1 MKSKQWLNR
10 QKKDSFVIKA
20 KQEGYLS
27 RAAFKLIEIEEKFK
41 LINNSK
47 NIFELGSSPGSWSQV
62 IMKINSKAII
72 TAIDLIE
79 MKFNHSNIKF
89 YKNDFLNIDFK
100 VFNKKYDLILSD
112 IAPNT
117 TGHKSTDHLRIC
129 SYIYDII
136 DILNIIANKNSSFV
150 TKIWKGS
157 EEKAIMKKL
166 KNKYNQVSYFKPKS
180 SRKDSSEIFIV
191 AQNFIN

>member
-1 MKSKQWLNR
+1 MKSNSWLNR
-10 QKKDSFVIKA
+10 QKKDIFIKDA
-20 KQEGYLS
+20 KSQGYIS
-27 RAAFKLIEIEEKFK
+27 RAAFKLIEIEKKFNI
-41 LINNSK
+41 INNAN
-47 NIFELGSSPGSWSQV
+47 NIIEFGASPGSWSQV
-62 IMKINSKAII
+62 IVKINSKAKI
-72 TAIDLIE
+72 TAIDLLQ
-79 MKFNHSNIKF
+79 MKFNHSNIEF

-100 VFNKKYDLILSD
+100 VINKKYDLVLSD

-136 DILNIIANKNSSFV
+136 DILNLIANRNSSFV
-150 TKIWKGS
+150 TKIWTGS
-157 EEKAIMKKL
+157 EEDIIVKKL
-166 KNKYNQVSYFKPKS
+166 KDKYNQVSYFKPKS

>member
-10 QKKDSFVIKA
+10 QKKDPFVIKA
-20 KQEGYLS
+20 QQKGLLS
-27 RAAFKLIEIEEKFK
+27 RAAFKLIEIENKFK

-47 NIFELGSSPGSWSQV
+47 NILELGASPGSWSQV
-62 IMKINSKAII
+62 IINLNSKAII
-72 TAIDLIE
+72 TAIDIIE

-89 YKNDFLNIDFK
+89 YKNNFLNIDFK
-100 VFNKKYDLILSD
+100 AYNKKYDLILSD
-112 IAPNT
+112 ISPNT

-129 SYIYDII
+129 SYIFDII
-136 DILNIIANKNSSFV
+136 DILDLIANRNSSFV
-150 TKIWKGS
+150 TKIWKGK
-157 EEKAIMKKL
+157 EEDLIIKKL

>member
-10 QKKDSFVIKA
+10 QKKDPFVIKA
-20 KQEGYLS
+20 QQEGLLS
-27 RAAFKLIEIEEKFK
+27 RAAFKLIEIENKFK

-47 NIFELGSSPGSWSQV
+47 NILELGASPGSWSQV
-62 IMKINSKAII
+62 ILNLNSKAII
-72 TAIDLIE
+72 TAIDIIE

-89 YKNDFLNIDFK
+89 YKNNFLNIDFK
-100 VFNKKYDLILSD
+100 AFNKKYDLILSD
-112 IAPNT
+112 ISPNT

-129 SYIYDII
+129 SYIFDII
-136 DILNIIANKNSSFV
+136 DILDLIANRNSSFV
-150 TKIWKGS
+150 TKIWKGK
-157 EEKAIMKKL
+157 EEDLIIKKL

>member
-10 QKKDSFVIKA
+10 QKKDPFVIKA
-20 KQEGYLS
+20 QQKGLLS
-27 RAAFKLIEIEEKFK
+27 RAAFKLIEIENKFK

-47 NIFELGSSPGSWSQV
+47 NILELGASPGSWCQV
-62 IMKINSKAII
+62 IINLNSKAII
-72 TAIDLIE
+72 TAIDIIE
-79 MKFNHSNIKF
+79 MKFNHSNIEF

-100 VFNKKYDLILSD
+100 AFNKKYDLVLSD

-136 DILNIIANKNSSFV
+136 DILDLIANRNSSFV
-150 TKIWKGS
+150 TKIWKGK
-157 EEKAIMKKL
+157 EEDLIIKKL
-166 KNKYNQVSYFKPKS
+166 KNRYNQVSYFKPKS

>member
-10 QKKDSFVIKA
+10 QKKDPFVIKA
-20 KQEGYLS
+20 QQEGFLS
-27 RAAFKLIEIEEKFK
+27 RAAFKLIEIENKFK

-47 NIFELGSSPGSWSQV
+47 NILELGASPGSWSQV
-62 IMKINSKAII
+62 IINLNSKVII

-79 MKFNHSNIKF
+79 MKFNHSNIEF
-89 YKNDFLNIDFK
+89 Y
-100 VFNKKYDLILSD
+100 KKYDLILSD

-136 DILNIIANKNSSFV
+136 DILDLIANRISSFV
-150 TKIWKGS
+150 TKIWKGT
-157 EEKAIMKKL
+157 EEDLIIKKL

-191 AQNFIN
+191 SQNFIN

>member
-10 QKKDSFVIKA
+10 QKKDPFVIKA
-20 KQEGYLS
+20 QQKGLLS
-27 RAAFKLIEIEEKFK
+27 RAAFKLIEIESKFK

-47 NIFELGSSPGSWSQV
+47 NILELGASPGSWSQV
-62 IMKINSKAII
+62 IINLNSKAII
-72 TAIDLIE
+72 TAIDIIE
-79 MKFNHSNIKF
+79 MKFNHSNLKF
-89 YKNDFLNIDFK
+89 YKNNFLNIDFK
-100 VFNKKYDLILSD
+100 AFNKKYDLILSD
-112 IAPNT
+112 ISPNT

-129 SYIYDII
+129 SYIFDII
-136 DILNIIANKNSSFV
+136 DILDLIANKNSSFV
-150 TKIWKGS
+150 TKIWKGK
-157 EEKAIMKKL
+157 EEDLIIKKL

>member
-10 QKKDSFVIKA
+10 QKKDPFVIKA
-20 KQEGYLS
+20 QQKGLLS
-27 RAAFKLIEIEEKFK
+27 RAAFKLIEIENKFK

-47 NIFELGSSPGSWSQV
+47 NILELGASPRSWSQV
-62 IMKINSKAII
+62 IINLNSKAII

-79 MKFNHSNIKF
+79 MKFNHSNIEF
-89 YKNDFLNIDFK
+89 YKNDFLNIDFQE
-100 VFNKKYDLILSD
+100 FNKKYDLILSD

-129 SYIYDII
+129 SYISDII
-136 DILNIIANKNSSFV
+136 DILDFIANRNSSFV
-150 TKIWKGS
+150 TKIWKGK
-157 EEKAIMKKL
+157 EENLIIKKL

>member
-10 QKKDSFVIKA
+10 QKKDPFVIKA
-20 KQEGYLS
+20 QQKGLLS
-27 RAAFKLIEIEEKFK
+27 RAAFKLIEIENKFK

-47 NIFELGSSPGSWSQV
+47 NILELGASPGSWSQV
-62 IMKINSKAII
+62 IINLNSKAII
-72 TAIDLIE
+72 TAIDIIE
-79 MKFNHSNIKF
+79 MKFNHSNIEF
-89 YKNDFLNIDFK
+89 YKNDFLNIDFQE
-100 VFNKKYDLILSD
+100 FNKKYDLILSD

-129 SYIYDII
+129 SYIFDII
-136 DILNIIANKNSSFV
+136 DILDLIANRNSSFV
-150 TKIWKGS
+150 TKIWKGK
-157 EEKAIMKKL
+157 EEDLIIKKL

>member
-10 QKKDSFVIKA
+10 QKKDPFVIKA
-20 KQEGYLS
+20 QQQGLLS
-27 RAAFKLIEIEEKFK
+27 RAAFKLIEIENKFK

-47 NIFELGSSPGSWSQV
+47 NILELGASPGSWSQV
-62 IMKINSKAII
+62 IINLNSKAII
-72 TAIDLIE
+72 TAIDIIE

-89 YKNDFLNIDFK
+89 YKNNFLNIDFK
-100 VFNKKYDLILSD
+100 AFNKKYDLILSD

-129 SYIYDII
+129 SYIFDII
-136 DILNIIANKNSSFV
+136 DILDLIANRNSSFV
-150 TKIWKGS
+150 TKIWKGK
-157 EEKAIMKKL
+157 EEDLIIRKL

>member
-10 QKKDSFVIKA
+10 QKIDPFVIKA
-20 KQEGYLS
+20 QQEGFLS

-47 NIFELGSSPGSWSQV
+47 NIFEFGSSPGGWSQV
-62 IMKINSKAII
+62 IIKLNSKAII

-79 MKFNHSNIKF
+79 MKFNHCNIEF
-89 YKNDFLNIDFK
+89 YKNDFLNIDFQL
-100 VFNKKYDLILSD
+100 FNKKYDLILSD
-112 IAPNT
+112 VAPNT

-136 DILNIIANKNSSFV
+136 DILDIIANKNSSFV
-150 TKIWKGS
+150 TKIWTGS
-157 EEKAIMKKL
+157 EEDIIVKKL
-166 KNKYNQVSYFKPKS
+166 KDKYNQVSYFKPKS

>member
-10 QKKDSFVIKA
+10 QKKDPFVIKA
-20 KQEGYLS
+20 QQEGFLS
-27 RAAFKLIEIEEKFK
+27 RAAFKLIEIENKFK

-47 NIFELGSSPGSWSQV
+47 NILELGASPGSWSQV
-62 IMKINSKAII
+62 IINLNSKAII
-72 TAIDLIE
+72 TAIDIIE
-79 MKFNHSNIKF
+79 MKFNHSNIEF
-89 YKNDFLNIDFK
+89 YKNDFLNIDFQE
-100 VFNKKYDLILSD
+100 FNKKYDLILSD

-129 SYIYDII
+129 SYIFDII
-136 DILNIIANKNSSFV
+136 DILDLIANRNSSFV
-150 TKIWKGS
+150 TKIWKGK
-157 EEKAIMKKL
+157 EEDLIIKKL

>member
-1 MKSKQWLNR
+1 MVKSP
-10 QKKDSFVIKA
+10 KKDPFVIKA
-20 KQEGYLS
+20 QQKGLLS
-27 RAAFKLIEIEEKFK
+27 RAAFKLIEIENKFK

-47 NIFELGSSPGSWSQV
+47 NILELGASPGSWSQV
-62 IMKINSKAII
+62 IINLNSKAII
-72 TAIDLIE
+72 TAIDIIE

-89 YKNDFLNIDFK
+89 YKNNFLNIDFK
-100 VFNKKYDLILSD
+100 AFNKKYDLILSD
-112 IAPNT
+112 ISPNT

-129 SYIYDII
+129 SYIFDII
-136 DILNIIANKNSSFV
+136 DILDLIANRNSSFV
-150 TKIWKGS
+150 TKIWKGK
-157 EEKAIMKKL
+157 EENLIIKKL

>member
-10 QKKDSFVIKA
+10 QKKDPFVIKA
-20 KQEGYLS
+20 QQKELLS
-27 RAAFKLIEIEEKFK
+27 RAAFKLIEIENKFK

-47 NIFELGSSPGSWSQV
+47 NILELGASPGSWSQV
-62 IMKINSKAII
+62 IINLNSKAII
-72 TAIDLIE
+72 TAIDIIE

-89 YKNDFLNIDFK
+89 YKNNFLNIDFK
-100 VFNKKYDLILSD
+100 AFNKKYDLILSD
-112 IAPNT
+112 ISPNT

-129 SYIYDII
+129 SYIFDII
-136 DILNIIANKNSSFV
+136 DILDLIANRNSSFV
-150 TKIWKGS
+150 TKIWKGK
-157 EEKAIMKKL
+157 EEDLIIKKL

>member
-10 QKKDSFVIKA
+10 QKKDSFVITA

-27 RAAFKLIEIEEKFK
+27 RAAFKLVEIEEKFK

-47 NIFELGSSPGSWSQV
+47 NIFECGSSPGSWSQV
-62 IMKINSKAII
+62 IIKYNSKAKI

-79 MKFNHSNIKF
+79 MKLNHSNIEF
-89 YKNDFLNIDFK
+89 YKNDFLNIDYK
-100 VFNKKYDLILSD
+100 SFNKKYDLVLSD

-136 DILNIIANKNSSFV
+136 DILNLIANRNSSFV
-150 TKIWKGS
+150 TKIWKGK
-157 EEKAIMKKL
+157 EEDLIIKKL

>member
-1 MKSKQWLNR
+1 M
-10 QKKDSFVIKA
+10 
-20 KQEGYLS
+20 
-27 RAAFKLIEIEEKFK
+27 IEIEKKFK

-47 NIFELGSSPGSWSQV
+47 NIIEFGASPGGWSQV
-62 IMKINSKAII
+62 IVKLNSKAKI

-89 YKNDFLNIDFK
+89 YKNDFLNIEFQTFK
-100 VFNKKYDLILSD
+100 KKYDLILSD

-136 DILNIIANKNSSFV
+136 DILDLISNKNSSFV
-150 TKIWKGS
+150 TKIWKGT
-157 EEKAIMKKL
+157 EENLIIKKL
-166 KNKYNQVSYFKPKS
+166 KNKYSKVSYFEPKS

>member
-10 QKKDSFVIKA
+10 QKNDPFVIKA
-20 KQEGYLS
+20 QQKRLLS
-27 RAAFKLIEIEEKFK
+27 RAAFKLIEIEQKYNV
-41 LINNSK
+41 INNSK
-47 NIFELGSSPGSWSQV
+47 NILEFGASPGSWSQV
-62 IMKINSKAII
+62 IVKLNSKVKI

-79 MKFNHSNIKF
+79 MKFNHSNIEF
-89 YKNDFLNIDFK
+89 YKNNFLNIDFK
-100 VFNKKYDLILSD
+100 KFNKKYDLVLSD

-117 TGHKSTDHLRIC
+117 IGHKSTDHMRIC

-136 DILNIIANKNSSFV
+136 DILDIIADKNSSFV
-150 TKIWKGS
+150 TKILSGS
-157 EEKAIMKKL
+157 EENLIVKKL

>member
-10 QKKDSFVIKA
+10 QKKDPFVIKA
-20 KQEGYLS
+20 QQKGLLS
-27 RAAFKLIEIEEKFK
+27 RAAFKLIEIENKFK

-47 NIFELGSSPGSWSQV
+47 NILELGASPGSWSQV
-62 IMKINSKAII
+62 IINLNSKAII
-72 TAIDLIE
+72 TAIDIIE

-89 YKNDFLNIDFK
+89 YKNNFLNIDFK
-100 VFNKKYDLILSD
+100 AFNKKYDLILSD
-112 IAPNT
+112 ISPNT

-129 SYIYDII
+129 SYIFDII
-136 DILNIIANKNSSFV
+136 DILDLIANRNSSFV
-150 TKIWKGS
+150 TKIWKGK
-157 EEKAIMKKL
+157 EENLIIKKL

>member
-47 NIFELGSSPGSWSQV
+47 NIFEFGSSPGSWSQV
-62 IMKINSKAII
+62 IIKYNSKAKI

-79 MKFNHSNIKF
+79 MKFNHSNIEF
-89 YKNDFLNIDFK
+89 YKNDFLNIDFQE
-100 VFNKKYDLILSD
+100 FNKKYDLILSD

-129 SYIYDII
+129 SYVYDII

-166 KNKYNQVSYFKPKS
+166 KKKYNQVTYFKPKS

>member
-10 QKKDSFVIKA
+10 QKKDPFVIKA
-20 KQEGYLS
+20 QQKVLLS
-27 RAAFKLIEIEEKFK
+27 RAAFKLIEIENKFK

-47 NIFELGSSPGSWSQV
+47 NILELGASPGSWSQV
-62 IMKINSKAII
+62 IINLNSKAII
-72 TAIDLIE
+72 TAIDIIE

-100 VFNKKYDLILSD
+100 AFNKKYDLVLSD

-129 SYIYDII
+129 SYIFDII
-136 DILNIIANKNSSFV
+136 DILDLIANRNSSFV
-150 TKIWKGS
+150 TKIWKGK
-157 EEKAIMKKL
+157 EEDLIIKKL

>member
-10 QKKDSFVIKA
+10 QKKDPFVIKA
-20 KQEGYLS
+20 QQEGLLS
-27 RAAFKLIEIEEKFK
+27 RAAFKLIEIENKFK

-47 NIFELGSSPGSWSQV
+47 NILELGASPGSWSQV
-62 IMKINSKAII
+62 IINLNSKAII
-72 TAIDLIE
+72 TAIDIIE

-89 YKNDFLNIDFK
+89 YKDNFLNIDFK
-100 VFNKKYDLILSD
+100 AFNKKYDLILSD
-112 IAPNT
+112 ISPNT

-129 SYIYDII
+129 SYIFDII
-136 DILNIIANKNSSFV
+136 DILDLIANRNSSFV
-150 TKIWKGS
+150 TKIWKGK
-157 EEKAIMKKL
+157 EEDLIIKKL

>member
-10 QKKDSFVIKA
+10 QKKDPFVIKA
-20 KQEGYLS
+20 QQKGLLS
-27 RAAFKLIEIEEKFK
+27 RAAFKLIEIENKFK

-47 NIFELGSSPGSWSQV
+47 NILELGASPGSWSQV
-62 IMKINSKAII
+62 IINLNSKAII
-72 TAIDLIE
+72 TAIDIIE

-89 YKNDFLNIDFK
+89 YKNNFLNIDFK
-100 VFNKKYDLILSD
+100 AFNKKYDLILSD
-112 IAPNT
+112 ISPNT

-129 SYIYDII
+129 SYIFDII
-136 DILNIIANKNSSFV
+136 DILDLIANRNSSFV
-150 TKIWKGS
+150 TKIWKGK
-157 EEKAIMKKL
+157 EEDLIIKKL

>member
-10 QKKDSFVIKA
+10 QKKDPFVIKA
-20 KQEGYLS
+20 QQKGLLS
-27 RAAFKLIEIEEKFK
+27 RAAFKLIEIENKFK
-41 LINNSK
+41 LISNSK
-47 NIFELGSSPGSWSQV
+47 NILELGASPGSWSQV
-62 IMKINSKAII
+62 IINLNSKAII

-79 MKFNHSNIKF
+79 MKFNHSNIEF

-100 VFNKKYDLILSD
+100 SLYKKYDLILSD

-136 DILNIIANKNSSFV
+136 DILDLIANRNSSFV
-150 TKIWKGS
+150 TKILKGT
-157 EEKAIMKKL
+157 EEDLIIKKL
-166 KNKYNQVSYFKPKS
+166 KSKYNQVSYFKPKS
-180 SRKDSSEIFIV
+180 SRRDSSEIFIV